1 MAFMASASAPALT
14 ADQKTALDLLVSDL
28 RNVFGTR
35 LLSLVAYGLG
45 RMTIGDP
52 GLHSMAL
59 VERVDVEDLAA
70 CVPLVDGWQRHGLAV
85 PLVLTTHEFHRTLDV
100 FPLEYGDIIAHH
112 ELIVGADP
120 FQGAYVEDADRR
132 RACEFHAKSH
142 LIHLREGFLERGAD
156 DRSLAQLIARSAP
169 AFATLLRNIAILD
182 GKRQSIADSTD
193 SVELAAE
200 AQRLI
205 GVPAG
210 LVAEVLATATST
222 IVDPRALLA
231 RYISASKQ
239 IWAYV
244 DEWRRK

>member
-59 VERVDVEDLAA
+59 VERVDVEDL
-70 CVPLVDGWQRHGLAV
+70 
-85 PLVLTTHEFHRTLDV
+85 HEFHRTLDV